1 MKKFACLALAIIM
14 MLSLTA
20 CPNRES
26 DDAPTSSGLSTT
38 MSETGSDNT
47 SSKKEETS
55 SQSSAGTSVPNDTSS
70 KDKNTSSKN
79 KDTSSNQRP
88 TASESG
94 GILDII
100 NPPKPQS
107 SEPEHE
113 HVYEKT
119 VKLASCN
126 SGGYEKYT
134 CDCGDSYKENVV
146 GPTYKHEFKEDWI
159 VGESM
164 WYPGFGC
171 TKCGLKVLDMEGWWN
186 DYVKTDK
193 VRWYVTGT
201 KVEKAN
207 GDFSHDADLHIVV
220 CGKGAIIDYKS
231 NNGAAPW
238 YEYVN
243 KYLKKITI
251 AEGVTTIG
259 EYAFYSTVKEKR
271 KVEFDMADSVKR
283 INKYGIHLNMYDLTL
298 GSGVEEIKENGI
310 DAVNNLYIP
319 KSVKTFYD
327 LGNYRDTHYYY
338 EGDLDALYKI
348 QVQYS
353 IADGN
358 LIKYVVRSYK
368 ERCERYYDYPAAY
381 GYYDIVILNSSKI
394 KKGNAVFDGRTVKTD
409 SETLSYYVK

>member
-1 MKKFACLALAIIM
+1 MKKLVCLLLALVM
-14 MLSLTA
+14 LLSLTA
-20 CPNRES
+20 CPNVNYEGS
-26 DDAPTSSGLSTT
+26 ASSSGITDTES
-38 MSETGSDNT
+38 SVEGEGEQDKKP
-47 SSKKEETS
+47 SSKDEISSRSKPASNDTS
-55 SQSSAGTSVPNDTSS
+55 ASKDTSS
-70 KDKNTSSKN
+70 KNN
-79 KDTSSNQRP
+79 DTSSNQRP

-100 NPPKPQS
+100 NPPKSES

-113 HVYEKT
+113 HKYKKT
-119 VKLASCN
+119 VVVATCGK
-126 SGGYEKYT
+126 GGYEKYT
-134 CDCGDSYKENVV
+134 CDCGHSYKENVV

-171 TKCGLKVLDMEGWWN
+171 TKCGLKVLDMEGRWN

-220 CGKGAIIDYKS
+220 CGKGAIEDYES
-231 NNGAAPW
+231 NNGSAPW
-238 YEYVN
+238 YRYVN

-251 AEGVTTIG
+251 AEGITTIG

-298 GSGVEEIKENGI
+298 GSGVEEIMENGI

-327 LGNYRDTHYYY
+327 LGDYRKTHYYY

-348 QVQYS
+348 QVQYNIS
-353 IADGN
+353 EGH
-358 LIKYVVRSYK
+358 LIKSVVRSYK
-368 ERCERYYDYPAAY
+368 ERCEYYFDYPASY
-381 GYYDIVILNSSKI
+381 GYYDTVILNSSKI
-394 KKGNAVFDGRTVKTD
+394 KRGNAVFNGRTVKTD